1 MREEAELKA
10 AARVAVL
17 TTGAV
22 SALFAQPDP
31 REIVRRAVAN
41 EVGPSSQFSL
51 QYNYVERV
59 RLRNLDGE
67 GRTRSEVRKTHD
79 VVLIEGTPYRMLL
92 EEDGEPA
99 PFSDPARRQEELQRV
114 LGLRQRE
121 TPAQRERRLAE
132 YKARRERYHKA
143 IQEIPD
149 AFNFRLLREEL
160 VDGRPAYL
168 IEASPRPGY
177 RPIDRYSKLFTQVA
191 GRLWIDKEE
200 HFWSRLDAELLDT
213 VTFGWILVRIH
224 AHSRVDMSQTRL
236 QPGVWLPQRMWYRV
250 ALRVG
255 LFRFYHVEEETL
267 YSSYVPAAADSRLAR
282 LR

>member
-1 MREEAELKA
+1 MREVAELKA
-10 AARVAVL
+10 HVAVAAL
-17 TTGAV
+17 AV
-22 SALFAQPDP
+22 FSASALSAQPDP
-31 REIVRRAVAN
+31 REIIRRAVEN
-41 EVGPSSQFSL
+41 ELGPGSRFPF
-51 QYNYVERV
+51 QYNYRERIRV
-59 RLRNLDGE
+59 RNLDGE
-67 GRTRSEVRKTHD
+67 GRTRSELVKTHD
-79 VVLIEGTPYRMLL
+79 VLLIEGTPYRLLL
-92 EEDGEPA
+92 EEDGRPG
-99 PFSDPARRQEELQRV
+99 PFADPERHQEELQRV

-132 YKARRERYHKA
+132 YKARRERYYRA

-160 VDGRPAYL
+160 VNGRPAYL

-177 RPIDRYSKLFTQVA
+177 RPIDRHSRLFTEVA

-200 HFWSRLDAELLDT
+200 SFWSRLDAELLDT

-224 AHSRVDMSQTRL
+224 AHSRVAMSQTRL
-236 QPGVWLPQRMWYRV
+236 QPGVWLPERTWYRV

-255 LFRFYHVEEETL
+255 LLRFYHLEEEAVYFNYL
-267 YSSYVPAAADSRLAR
+267 PAATDPRLAR